1 MEENLHTTFKNKLEG
16 LYGIFEPHQNL
27 VMILLGRSLLTFV
40 LAQANSVSLFLDL
53 QLKECTYDQSQ
64 ILNS

>member
-16 LYGIFEPHQNL
+16 LYGIFEPL
-27 VMILLGRSLLTFV
+27 TSKFVMILLGKSLLTCISS
-40 LAQANSVSLFLDL
+40 ANSVSLFLDL

>member
-16 LYGIFEPHQNL
+16 LYGIFEPLTSKFGNDSF
-27 VMILLGRSLLTFV
+27 GRSLLTFV
-40 LAQANSVSLFLDL
+40 LAQASKLISGSAT
-53 QLKECTYDQSQ
+53 EGMYDQSQ

>member
-16 LYGIFEPHQNL
+16 LRIFEPL
-27 VMILLGRSLLTFV
+27 TSKFVILLGRSLLTFV